1 MTLTDLSPP
10 PTAAVSLDAAKTFL
24 RVDHPDEDAL
34 ITDLI
39 DAATLQIEDRCGV
52 SLITRPQRLTKLP
65 VMTRDGAGVYLNR
78 YPVVSIEAISQ
89 DEAALSIE
97 TNLKARPAFVCTS
110 PRAHVT
116 VDFTAGYGETSA
128 DIPTPLRQGMLLL
141 LAHLYEHRAG
151 NIPSGFP
158 MMVDALIQPY
168 RGMRL

>member
-10 PTAAVSLDAAKTFL
+10 PVPAVSLDAAKAFL
-24 RVDHPDEDAL
+24 RVDHSDEDAL

-39 DAATLQIEDRCGV
+39 DAATRQIEDRCGV
-52 SLITRPQRLTKLP
+52 SLITRPQRLSKP
-65 VMTRDGAGVYLNR
+65 ASGAGVYLTR
-78 YPVVSIEAISQ
+78 YPILSIEAVTQ
-89 DEAALSIE
+89 DDAPQPIDA
-97 TNLKARPAFVCTS
+97 NLRARPALVRVSNSGT
-110 PRAHVT
+110 VT

-128 DIPTPLRQGMLLL
+128 DIPTPLRQGVMLL